1 MSISDAEKKARLE
14 MCTYP
19 EKFFIKKHFEVA
31 YMEDGS
37 IDHSEKLY
45 YDDFHDFVIAQIDNQ
60 LLEKTIQK
68 GNNQTFIKIVKEV
81 FDLYDGGYH
90 TKTDN
95 KGVFFTGI
103 VPKTEEAIDYL
114 SN

>member
-31 YMEDGS
+31 YMEDGG